1 MTNEDNTPQEPV
13 ELDQLVTIR
22 GTAQTLG
29 ISVRAL
35 YRLIA
40 SGELPAPL
48 KIGKASRMSMAEIHA
63 YIERLKMQRD
73 KAARRSWAPCN
84 R

>member
-1 MTNEDNTPQEPV
+1 MTHEGKDPQAFIEQ
-13 ELDQLVTIR
+13 ERLVAIKEA
-22 GTAQTLG
+22 AQTLG
-29 ISVRAL
+29 ISIRAF

-48 KIGKASRMSMAEIHA
+48 KIGRASRMSMAEIHA
-63 YIERLKMQRD
+63 YIERLKAERD
-73 KAARRSWAPCN
+73 TVSRRSWAPCN